1 METIKPGKYIEL
13 AYEVYEVEK
22 KEEALMMKFTEEH
35 PDRFIF
41 GLEKDVLPDFE
52 KGLQGLKAGDTFDM
66 TFAPE
71 QAFGKHEQEY
81 VMELDKAIF
90 CNEEGEFDSKT
101 VYVGNVI
108 PMMTED
114 GYRVH
119 GIVLDITDEKVSVD
133 FNHPLAG
140 KTVRYKG
147 KVVTVRD
154 AKAEDMQPQHSC
166 GCGCGH
172 DSCGDGCG
180 DGCGGCNGCH

>member
-13 AYEVYEVEK
+13 AYDVYEVDNNED
-22 KEEALMMKFTEEH
+22 ALMMKFTEEH
-35 PDRFIF
+35 PDKFVF
-41 GLEKDVLPDFE
+41 GVEKDVLPEFE
-52 KGLQGLKAGDTFDM
+52 KGLQGLKAGDTFEM
-66 TFAPE
+66 TFGPE
-71 QAFGKHEQEY
+71 QAFGEHNEEY
-81 VMELDKAIF
+81 VMELDKEIF
-90 CNEEGEFDSKT
+90 INEEGVFDSKQ

-114 GYRVH
+114 GYRIH
-119 GIVLDITDEKVSVD
+119 GIVLNVGDEKVSVD

-140 KTVRYKG
+140 KTVKYTG

-154 AKAEDMQPQHSC
+154 AKAEDMQPMQHSC

-172 DSCGDGCG
+172 DHDCS

>member
-13 AYEVYEVEK
+13 AYEVFEVEK
-22 KEEALMMKFTEEH
+22 EENALMMKFTEEH

-41 GLEKDVLPDFE
+41 GVEKDVLPDFE

-66 TFAPE
+66 TFSPE
-71 QAFGKHEQEY
+71 QAFGEHLEKY
-81 VMELDKAIF
+81 VMDLDKSIF
-90 CNEEGEFDSKT
+90 NNEEGVFDSKM

-119 GIVLDITDEKVSVD
+119 GIVLDINDEKVVVD

-140 KTVRYKG
+140 KAVRYKG

-166 GCGCGH
+166 GGCSCGH
-172 DSCGDGCG
+172 DHDGCG
-180 DGCGGCNGCH
+180 DGCNGCSGCH

>member
-22 KEEALMMKFTEEH
+22 EENALMMKFTEEH
-35 PDRFIF
+35 PDCFIF
-41 GLEKDVLPDFE
+41 GVEKDVLPDFE

-66 TFAPE
+66 TFSPE
-71 QAFGKHEQEY
+71 QAFGEHRKEY
-81 VMELDKAIF
+81 VMDLDKSIF
-90 CNEEGEFDSKT
+90 CNEEGEFDSKM

-108 PMMTED
+108 PMMTEE

-119 GIVLDITDEKVSVD
+119 GIVLNISDDKVSVD
-133 FNHPLAG
+133 FNHPLSG
-140 KTVRYKG
+140 KTVRYTG
-147 KVVTVRD
+147 KVVNVRD

-172 DSCGDGCG
+172 DHDGCG